1 MTETQRVKK
10 VINWLVFMEYAENE
24 RELAEKLGYTK
35 SSFSQIVNG
44 KVPLSERFVQKLASV
59 DRNINEVWIMTG
71 EGNMLNSVE
80 AGNKCR
86 NYSGKCLGGDTNAGR
101 KPEKQGQA
109 DRRVGCLVETA
120 NCGRQK
126 NACPA
131 GRQCHLCRCRI
142 IEFGQIRYKVP
153 LY

>member
-80 AGNKCR
+80 AGTSVVTIPANVWEVIQTQAESLK
-86 NYSGKCLGGDTNAGR
+86 SKDKQIDVLVALLKQQIAEGKKMPAQQGGNATS
-101 KPEKQGQA
+101 A
-109 DRRVGCLVETA
+109 V
-120 NCGRQK
+120 
-126 NACPA
+126 A
-131 GRQCHLCRCRI
+131 G
-142 IEFGQIRYKVP
+142 
-153 LY
+153 

>member
-80 AGNKCR
+80 AGTSVVTIPANVWEVIQTQAESLK
-86 NYSGKCLGGDTNAGR
+86 SKDKQIDELVALLKQQIAEGK
-101 KPEKQGQA
+101 KM
-109 DRRVGCLVETA
+109 
-120 NCGRQK
+120 
-126 NACPA
+126 PA
-131 GRQCHLCRCRI
+131 HQ
-142 IEFGQIRYKVP
+142 
-153 LY
+153 

>member
-80 AGNKCR
+80 AGTSVVTIPANVWEVIQTQAESLK
-86 NYSGKCLGGDTNAGR
+86 SKDKQIDELVALLKQQIAEGKKMPAQQGGNATSAVAEIGR
-101 KPEKQGQA
+101 A
-109 DRRVGCLVETA
+109 HV
-120 NCGRQK
+120 
-126 NACPA
+126 
-131 GRQCHLCRCRI
+131 
-142 IEFGQIRYKVP
+142 
-153 LY
+153 

>member
-71 EGNMLNSVE
+71 EGNMLNSEE
-80 AGNKCR
+80 AGTSVVTIPANVWEVIQTQAESLK
-86 NYSGKCLGGDTNAGR
+86 SKDKQIDELVALLKQQIAEGKKMPAQQGGNATS
-101 KPEKQGQA
+101 A
-109 DRRVGCLVETA
+109 V
-120 NCGRQK
+120 
-126 NACPA
+126 A
-131 GRQCHLCRCRI
+131 G
-142 IEFGQIRYKVP
+142 
-153 LY
+153 

>member
-44 KVPLSERFVQKLASV
+44 KGPLSERFVQKLASV

-80 AGNKCR
+80 AGTSVVTIPANVWEVIQTQAESLK
-86 NYSGKCLGGDTNAGR
+86 SKDKQIDELVALLKQQIAEGKKMPAQQGGNATS
-101 KPEKQGQA
+101 A
-109 DRRVGCLVETA
+109 V
-120 NCGRQK
+120 
-126 NACPA
+126 A
-131 GRQCHLCRCRI
+131 G
-142 IEFGQIRYKVP
+142 
-153 LY
+153 

>member
-1 MTETQRVKK
+1 MTETQRIKK

-59 DRNINEVWIMTG
+59 DKNINEVWIMTG

-80 AGNKCR
+80 AGASVVTIPANVWEVIQTQAESLK
-86 NYSGKCLGGDTNAGR
+86 SKDKQIDELVAILKQQIAESKKTPAQQEDNATS
-101 KPEKQGQA
+101 A
-109 DRRVGCLVETA
+109 V
-120 NCGRQK
+120 
-126 NACPA
+126 A
-131 GRQCHLCRCRI
+131 G
-142 IEFGQIRYKVP
+142 
-153 LY
+153 

>member
-44 KVPLSERFVQKLASV
+44 KVSLSERFVQKLASV

-80 AGNKCR
+80 AGTSVVTIPANVWEVIQTQAESLK
-86 NYSGKCLGGDTNAGR
+86 SKDKQIDELVALLKQQIAEGKKMPAQQGGNATS
-101 KPEKQGQA
+101 A
-109 DRRVGCLVETA
+109 V
-120 NCGRQK
+120 
-126 NACPA
+126 A
-131 GRQCHLCRCRI
+131 G
-142 IEFGQIRYKVP
+142 
-153 LY
+153 